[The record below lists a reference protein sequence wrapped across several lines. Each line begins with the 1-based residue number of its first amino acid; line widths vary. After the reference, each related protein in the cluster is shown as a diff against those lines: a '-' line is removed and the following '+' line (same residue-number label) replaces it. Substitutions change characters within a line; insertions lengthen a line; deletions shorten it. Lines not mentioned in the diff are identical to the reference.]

1 MQTTN
6 RVLDDLAKIA
16 NGAASSLSGIKS
28 EVETFVHQQL
38 QGLLKDADLVK
49 REEFDVIKAVAVKAR
64 TEQEKLEVRIKRL
77 EARLT
82 LTKAS
87 AKSKDIKKAK
97 AKKKS

>member
-16 NGAASSLSGIKS
+16 NGAVSSLSGIKS
-28 EVETFVHQQL
+28 EIETFMHQQL
-38 QGLLKDADLVK
+38 QRLLKDANLVK

-64 TEQEKLEVRIKRL
+64 TEQEKLEARIKRL
-77 EARLT
+77 EARLI

-87 AKSKDIKKAK
+87 ARSKDVKKAK
-97 AKKKS
+97 AKKSS